1 MIIGLLRSLSS
12 NYLKTRSVT
21 RNYQAVLDK
30 SSKTTYLCFEEA
42 QPPLTNQ
49 YMNKIYATHEK
60 SEHKR
65 VLEVEPAVI
74 VEELVVILTRGTP
87 LEGVSEVFVFVDEI
101 EEPAARGETV
111 HCHPQRHVH
120 AHRCKKIKVTANY
133 AGRLQEHAFSPNA
146 SIEKIERWAIDAFG
160 LTGADRDHKELHIG
174 TVTGPIAPLENKI
187 GMYVAHDGGCAVTV
201 FLTPEMGY
209 QG

>member
-1 MIIGLLRSLSS
+1 MYR
-12 NYLKTRSVT
+12 
-21 RNYQAVLDK
+21 
-30 SSKTTYLCFEEA
+30 CFEEA
-42 QPPLTNQ
+42 QPPLSPTQ

-101 EEPAARGETV
+101 EEPVAPSGTV
-111 HCHPQRHVH
+111 DCHPQRHVH
-120 AHRCKKIKVTANY
+120 THRCKKIKVTANY

-146 SIEKIERWAIDAFG
+146 SVEKIERWAIDAFD
-160 LTGADRDHKELHIG
+160 LKGADRDHKELHIG
-174 TVTGPIAPLENKI
+174 TAAGPIAPLENKI